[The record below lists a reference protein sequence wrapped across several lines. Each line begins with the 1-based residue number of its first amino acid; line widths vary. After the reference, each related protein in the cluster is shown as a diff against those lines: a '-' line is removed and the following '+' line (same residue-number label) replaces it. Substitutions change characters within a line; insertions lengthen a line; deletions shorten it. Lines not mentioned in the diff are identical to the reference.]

1 MQNELLSVKAEKS
14 TDEGSLKNQLRD
26 SQQTVGS
33 TSDRK
38 YEELMKQH
46 EELKTELRE
55 QEEVYGPWLMYWT
68 AVLIGFYRSLK
79 KFVARRWNS

>member
-1 MQNELLSVKAEKS
+1 VQNELSSVKAEKS
-14 TDEGSLKNQLRD
+14 ANEGSLKDQLGD

-33 TSDRK
+33 ASDRK
-38 YEELMKQH
+38 YEDLLKQH
-46 EELKTELRE
+46 EELKMELRE